1 VAVDVENA
9 GAIAADEVV
18 QLFLR
23 DDVARVARPDRA
35 LVGFAR
41 LTLAPGESKTV
52 TFEVD
57 PSVLA
62 YYDEQMQLVIEPG
75 TISAFVRDQSMAFDL
90 AGPERVIAPND
101 RRPTLVMAT

>member
-1 VAVDVENA
+1 M
-9 GAIAADEVV
+9 

-23 DDVARVARPDRA
+23 DDVARVARPDRQ

-41 LTLAPGESKTV
+41 VPLAPGERKTV
-52 TFEVD
+52 QFAVD

-75 TISAFVRDQSMAFDL
+75 TISAFAGGQSVTFDL
-90 AGPERVIAPND
+90 DGPERVIAPND
-101 RRPTLVMAT
+101 RRPAVVTTS